1 MIIVNAFV
9 SFNIIYDNPNFLI
22 IHNILL
28 LLAVNWDSFLLLN
41 IAHFSTFRGNKI
53 VNSIGGILSIAYVSI
68 NFVGTNIFSE
78 NTGSTISVS

>member
-22 IHNILL
+22 IHNI
-28 LLAVNWDSFLLLN
+28 AVNWDSFLLLN
-41 IAHFSTFRGNKI
+41 IAHFSTFRDNKI